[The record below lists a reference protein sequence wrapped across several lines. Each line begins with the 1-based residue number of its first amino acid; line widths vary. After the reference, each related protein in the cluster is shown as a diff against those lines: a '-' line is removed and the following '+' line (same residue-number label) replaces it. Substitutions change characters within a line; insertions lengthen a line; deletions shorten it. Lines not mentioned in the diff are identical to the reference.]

1 MSFLSDNE
9 DGKISFLP
17 ADGSK
22 VEHIECLNRQ
32 LDQAREKIA
41 VLRGLLQEAL
51 PYFDAKTRPEELY
64 ARMQEE
70 AWREP
75 DLLEF

>member
-1 MSFLSDNE
+1 MSFLPDKNAPE
-9 DGKISFLP
+9 VIILP
-17 ADGSK
+17 DAESL
-22 VEHIECLNRQ
+22 ETIECLNRQ
-32 LDQAREKIA
+32 MAQAREKIA

-51 PYFDAKTRPEELY
+51 PYFDAKTRPTELY

>member
-1 MSFLSDNE
+1 MSVLPDNE
-9 DGKISFLP
+9 AEIIFLP
-17 ADGSK
+17 DAESA
-22 VEHIECLNRQ
+22 ETIACLNRQ
-32 LDQAREKIA
+32 LAQAREKIV

-51 PYFDAKTRPEELY
+51 PYFDAKTRPTELY

>member
-1 MSFLSDNE
+1 MSVLPDKNE
-9 DGKISFLP
+9 AEIIFLP
-17 ADGSK
+17 DAGS
-22 VEHIECLNRQ
+22 VETIECLNRQ
-32 LDQAREKIA
+32 LSQAREKIA

-51 PYFDAKTRPEELY
+51 PYFDAKTRPTELH
-64 ARMQEE
+64 ARIQEE